1 MAAGKMRTVNIRIE
15 QEFGLSSPIEIP
27 HAARVFRDV
36 SLHLEQALDEHKKWY
51 LKGYS
56 RKQALQHQVFVDDCT
71 VPDAILSRWEKRY
84 KKNYPFFGEG
94 IWDGRDDD
102 ISAGIDLTSSYSS
115 TNRRNNPMSLVIE
128 FSVFPVN
135 TKLSSERMLDFMCHL
150 LALNENCTYLNV
162 ESGGYSFSEIIPKEN
177 GYDEVYKKVFPDR
190 ISCGWMLFIPAI
202 VLPDL
207 IPEAARVIP
216 VLKDNKQIGTI
227 VVSTEEIF
235 DGNNK
240 EHIGKAN
247 DIEIKLL
254 DLGLLPLMTEL

>member
-1 MAAGKMRTVNIRIE
+1 MKLDFRIE
-15 QEFGLSSPIEIP
+15 HEFDRCESIKPVELATLFQGV
-27 HAARVFRDV
+27 AK
-36 SLHLEQALDEHKKWY
+36 QLDELLETKSSWY
-51 LKGYS
+51 EQGYS
-56 RKQALQHQVFVDDCT
+56 KKQALQYIIFTEDG
-71 VPDAILSRWEKRY
+71 LSEDVLARWEKEY
-84 KKNYPFFGEG
+84 KKVYPNWTAG
-94 IWDGRDDD
+94 IWDGGSDEDSAGVDCYQSYSNTHRRKNPLSLVVSFSIELNQTS
-102 ISAGIDLTSSYSS
+102 ISAEKMVAFLTFLLHS
-115 TNRRNNPMSLVIE
+115 T
-128 FSVFPVN
+128 
-135 TKLSSERMLDFMCHL
+135 DG
-150 LALNENCTYLNV
+150 CTYSCV

-202 VLPDL
+202 ILPDL
-207 IPEAARVIP
+207 IPEAVKVIP

-240 EHIGKAN
+240 DHIGKAN